1 MNTTTLR
8 LLVSFVV
15 IAMVGAPAPAD
26 ADAPAGR
33 YVVTAGGSPNSTVY
47 DSKTKLT
54 WQGTVTSDQP
64 ATLADAKTYC
74 AGLGPTL
81 GGTGWRLPTIKE
93 LVSIVDYTKPAETAF
108 MIDRTAFFTIPNDVE
123 WFWSA
128 TPVANSTTSVWI
140 VSFIMGY
147 SYDHDV
153 SYPANVRCVR

>member
-1 MNTTTLR
+1 MNSTMLR
-8 LLVSFVV
+8 LVVSSVV
-15 IAMVGAPAPAD
+15 IGIVGSSSTAH

-47 DSKTKLT
+47 DTKTKLT

-64 ATLADAKTYC
+64 ATLVAAKTYC

-93 LVSIVDYTKPAETAF
+93 LVSIVDYTKPTETGF
-108 MIDRTAFFTIPNDVE
+108 MIDRTAFFTMPNDVE
-123 WFWSA
+123 WFWSS
-128 TPVANSTTSVWI
+128 TPVANSATSVWI

-153 SYPANVRCVR
+153 SYAANVRCVR

>member
-1 MNTTTLR
+1 MNFAISR
-8 LLVSFVV
+8 FFGS
-15 IAMVGAPAPAD
+15 IAIVAIASLPTSAE

-33 YVVTAGGSPNSTVY
+33 YVVTAGGGVNSTVY

-64 ATLADAKTYC
+64 ANLAAAKTYC
-74 AGLGPTL
+74 AGMGASL

-93 LVSIVDYTKPAETAF
+93 LVSIVDYTKPTEVAF
-108 MIDRTAFFTIPNDVE
+108 MIDRTAFFTMPNDVE

-128 TPVANSTTSVWI
+128 SPVANSASSVWI